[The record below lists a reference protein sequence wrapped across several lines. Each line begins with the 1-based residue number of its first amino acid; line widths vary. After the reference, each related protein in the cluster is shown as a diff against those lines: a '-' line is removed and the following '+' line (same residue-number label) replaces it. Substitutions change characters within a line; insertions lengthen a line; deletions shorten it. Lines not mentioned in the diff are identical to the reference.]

1 MSVEEN
7 KKSLYRCFD
16 EVWNKGDLS
25 VIPEVISQDFVMG
38 DVKGVDGFEQAV
50 KSTLATTPDFHTTID
65 EVIGEGDTLMVR
77 ITNSG
82 HYTGKFG
89 DIDISN
95 KEYSLPVMLINRYK
109 DGKCYESIT
118 SANIIPYM
126 QQLGIQMPPEWGL
139 G

>member
-7 KKSLYRCFD
+7 KKSLYRCM
-16 EVWNKGDLS
+16 EEIWNKRDLS
-25 VIPEVISQDFVMG
+25 VIPEVISPDFVMG

-50 KSTLATTPDFHTTID
+50 KTTLATTPDLHTVID
-65 EVIGEGDTLMVR
+65 EVVGEGDTLMVR

-89 DIDISN
+89 NIDLSN

-118 SANIIPYM
+118 LANILSYV
-126 QQLGIQMPPEWGL
+126 QQLGIPIPEEWGM